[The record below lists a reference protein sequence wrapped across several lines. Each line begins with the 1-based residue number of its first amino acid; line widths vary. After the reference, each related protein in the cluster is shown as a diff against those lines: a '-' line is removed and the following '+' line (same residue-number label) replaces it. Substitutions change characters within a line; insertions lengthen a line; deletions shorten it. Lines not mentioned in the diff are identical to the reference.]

1 MKKVELVCHYCNSAI
16 NLYDDRCPNCG
27 ASCTGVINEY
37 KREQER
43 IARNK
48 EYASGKEISKTF
60 MSTGNAVAAIFI
72 IPIVAVLV
80 GLVLAGVLFIRS
92 FDFTSNNVSSLEDEN
107 LEVGYNEVAKTEKM
121 NVTLSEYELYEYKS
135 DEFPTHYNTPDGY
148 QKIAFLFTIK
158 NKSNEELNT
167 YFDADIS
174 LTADDYNVESSD
186 LEKCIFCY
194 TAVGKDSYQEIEGLK
209 IKSGE
214 QIKGY
219 VGYLVPKDKKALKF
233 RVGDDVVITMDN
245 PAYEQ

>member
-135 DEFPTHYNTPDGY
+135 DEFPTYYNTPDGY

>member
-37 KREQER
+37 RREHER

-60 MSTGNAVAAIFI
+60 LSTGNAVAAIFI

-107 LEVGYNEVAKTEKM
+107 LEVGYNEVAKAEKM

-135 DEFPTHYNTPDGY
+135 DEFPTYYNTPDGY
-148 QKIAFLFTIK
+148 QKIAFLFTIENKTK
-158 NKSNEELNT
+158 NELNT
-167 YFDADIS
+167 YSDVDIS
-174 LTADDYNVESSD
+174 MTADDYAVASAD

-194 TAVGKDSYQEIEGLK
+194 TAVGKDSYQSVRRLK
-209 IKSGE
+209 IKSGDK
-214 QIKGY
+214 IKGY
-219 VGYLVPKDKKALKF
+219 VGYLVPKNRKSLRF
-233 RVGDDVVITMDN
+233 RVDDKIVITMDN

>member
-1 MKKVELVCHYCNSAI
+1 
-16 NLYDDRCPNCG
+16 
-27 ASCTGVINEY
+27 
-37 KREQER
+37 
-43 IARNK
+43 
-48 EYASGKEISKTF
+48 
-60 MSTGNAVAAIFI
+60 
-72 IPIVAVLV
+72 
-80 GLVLAGVLFIRS
+80 
-92 FDFTSNNVSSLEDEN
+92 
-107 LEVGYNEVAKTEKM
+107 M